1 MTCSKGGSSHIGVL
15 FEFWMFRCFS
25 NDSNRTRWERSNRNY
40 VLLFFLSFVSVVFFK
55 QPTMRIIHVVG
66 ARWNVGNAVVNSYI
80 TVVRSISFVVDS
92 FFSIISFRTC
102 GIKFDWKYFVGFVE
116 KKQNTE
122 ERRGKKDRQMRLY
135 WTERPAM
142 AVLLRAAFRHSRI
155 HMLPYWLIVRT
166 SISKWFKNNNEI
178 VWLCVCVS
186 FRLRLKPKCI
196 QIARRVC
203 VGWLIGTM
211 ALVVGIFAQLH
222 VNWNVET
229 HVLLVHHIHKVSQQ
243 QNKNNGRRM
252 FFNIFFPLSE
262 IY

>member
-1 MTCSKGGSSHIGVL
+1 MTP
-15 FEFWMFRCFS
+15 
-25 NDSNRTRWERSNRNY
+25 TERDESEATET

-135 WTERPAM
+135 
-142 AVLLRAAFRHSRI
+142 
-155 HMLPYWLIVRT
+155 
-166 SISKWFKNNNEI
+166 
-178 VWLCVCVS
+178 
-186 FRLRLKPKCI
+186 
-196 QIARRVC
+196 
-203 VGWLIGTM
+203 
-211 ALVVGIFAQLH
+211 
-222 VNWNVET
+222 
-229 HVLLVHHIHKVSQQ
+229 
-243 QNKNNGRRM
+243 
-252 FFNIFFPLSE
+252 
-262 IY
+262 

>member
-1 MTCSKGGSSHIGVL
+1 MTL
-15 FEFWMFRCFS
+15 
-25 NDSNRTRWERSNRNY
+25 TERDESEATET

-178 VWLCVCVS
+178 VWLCVCVWAS
-186 FRLRLKPKCI
+186 DLDWSRSAYKLHD
-196 QIARRVC
+196 VC
-203 VGWLIGTM
+203 VLAGWL
-211 ALVVGIFAQLH
+211 
-222 VNWNVET
+222 
-229 HVLLVHHIHKVSQQ
+229 VLWH
-243 QNKNNGRRM
+243 
-252 FFNIFFPLSE
+252 
-262 IY
+262 